1 MLNGYIQ
8 SFKNC
13 CCGHG
18 FVVILD
24 IVGNCRQMLPMQGQM
39 QPMWLQWR
47 LWIFQ
52 KVAAKVAVVDQILK
66 QWL

>member
-24 IVGNCRQMLPMQGQM
+24 IVGNCRQMWPMLSQ
-39 QPMWLQWR
+39 LQW
-47 LWIFQ
+47 WTP
-52 KVAAKVAVVDQILK
+52 LK
-66 QWL
+66 PLNIVGEIADANVF